1 MVIDSPTDR
10 ARSTSTR
17 HPNFVPMPIA
27 RSESY
32 PTDTES
38 RSRRGRPKKPG
49 PIPGSRISRR
59 RVLHAPRQRRDDLP
73 EPGEVDVIECGWVG
87 CDSRI
92 QHDVRSVKDH
102 VRFRHGGL
110 LRATEPV
117 TCRWLRKDTGDE
129 CGSRLLPVG
138 LCRHTLDVH
147 TNLIMKDC
155 VCGKRFRKDTL
166 ARHRCEA
173 QGNL

>member
-1 MVIDSPTDR
+1 MFIDLLTDR
-10 ARSTSTR
+10 TRSRSTHRPTSI
-17 HPNFVPMPIA
+17 PMPMA

-38 RSRRGRPKKPG
+38 LSRQSRPKKPG
-49 PIPGSRISRR
+49 SIPGPRISRR
-59 RVLHAPRQRRDDLP
+59 GVLHAPRQRRDNLP
-73 EPGEVDVIECGWVG
+73 EPGEVDVIECGWAG
-87 CDSRI
+87 CNSRI

-102 VRFRHGGL
+102 VRFNHGGL
-110 LRATEPV
+110 FRARELM
-117 TCRWLRKDTGDE
+117 TCRWLRRDTGDE
-129 CGSRLLPVG
+129 CGSRLLPGG

-147 TNLIMKDC
+147 TNLIMRDC
-155 VCGKRFRKDTL
+155 ACGKRFRKDTL